1 VLEKYTAMAT
11 AAADILGGLLGKRK
25 SLKVGQVG
33 SVLTKNRME
42 GAAEAKVETLRAEI
56 EELEAK
62 VAPPDASRFESVAV
76 MPLKSH
82 VDVLSI
88 GVAWVS

>member
-1 VLEKYTAMAT
+1 
-11 AAADILGGLLGKRK
+11 
-25 SLKVGQVG
+25 
-33 SVLTKNRME
+33 ME
-42 GAAEAKVETLRAEI
+42 GAAEARVDALKAEI

-62 VAPPDASRFESVAV
+62 VAPPDPSRFESVSV

-82 VDVLSI
+82 VDVLSV